1 MQILKPLAVLTVVA
15 MVCPLP
21 VLAETP
27 ASVRVQVKASQ
38 EARIASQMDG
48 RVESLP
54 FRLGDRFRK
63 GDLLVGFGCRHQ
75 EATLAASQA
84 NQVRAARTLES
95 REKLLAMQAVSDL
108 DVELARAEKSS
119 AEAEVER
126 AAANV
131 RDCRILAPF
140 QGRVSRVLVNQWETV
155 SRGTPLLE
163 IVAGGPLEVEA
174 LVPSSWLVWLKKDQ
188 PFSLQVDELNTRVE
202 ARVTAIG
209 ARIDPV
215 SQTVLV
221 RGRILEQPAG
231 LLPGMSGSALFAGAA
246 SD

>member
-1 MQILKPLAVLTVVA
+1 MQILKAMAAGVA
-15 MVCPLP
+15 ALMCALP
-21 VLAETP
+21 ALAESP
-27 ASVRVQVKASQ
+27 APVRVQIKAAQ

-54 FRLGDRFRK
+54 FRLGDTFRR

-75 EATLAASQA
+75 EATLSASEA
-84 NQVRAARTLES
+84 NRARASRTLES
-95 REKLLAMQAVSDL
+95 REKLLSMQAVSDL
-108 DVELARAEKSS
+108 EVELARAEKAQ

-140 QGRVSRVLVNQWETV
+140 SGRVSRVLVNQWETV
-155 SRGTPLLE
+155 GRGTPLLE
-163 IVAGGPLEVEA
+163 IVASGPLEVEA
-174 LVPSSWLVWLKKDQ
+174 LVPSSWLVWLKKEQ
-188 PFSLQVDELNTRVE
+188 PFSLQVDELNTTVQGQ
-202 ARVTAIG
+202 VTAIG

-221 RGRILEQPAG
+221 RARIVDQPAG
-231 LLPGMSGSALFAGAA
+231 LLPGMSGSAVFAGVKG
-246 SD
+246 D